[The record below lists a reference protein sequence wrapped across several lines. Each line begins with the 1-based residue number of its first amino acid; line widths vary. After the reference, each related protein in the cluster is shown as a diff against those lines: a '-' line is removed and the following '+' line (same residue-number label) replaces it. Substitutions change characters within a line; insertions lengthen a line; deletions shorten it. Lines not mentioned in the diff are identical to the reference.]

1 MVKVPSSKYSQKT
14 AHGLAEMIRRYLDT
28 DCIRVIEGDRH
39 AMTAVLK
46 QRFDKICFT
55 GGSFVGR
62 IVARAAAEHLTPI
75 ALELGGKSP
84 VIVDKGVDIGVT
96 AKRICWA
103 SFLNSGQTC
112 VRPDYCMVHESVADE
127 FIRLAS
133 GAEKY
138 VCAVISIRLLR
149 LVNDRAWLRVK
160 GLVAMRRSY
169 LWLRL

>member
-1 MVKVPSSKYSQKT
+1 MAGAWNYPVNLTLSPLAGAIAAGNSVMVKVPSSKYSQKT

-84 VIVDKGVDIGVT
+84 VIVDKGVTSALQQSAYAG
-96 AKRICWA
+96 
-103 SFLNSGQTC
+103 
-112 VRPDYCMVHESVADE
+112 
-127 FIRLAS
+127 RLF
-133 GAEKY
+133 
-138 VCAVISIRLLR
+138 
-149 LVNDRAWLRVK
+149 
-160 GLVAMRRSY
+160 
-169 LWLRL
+169 